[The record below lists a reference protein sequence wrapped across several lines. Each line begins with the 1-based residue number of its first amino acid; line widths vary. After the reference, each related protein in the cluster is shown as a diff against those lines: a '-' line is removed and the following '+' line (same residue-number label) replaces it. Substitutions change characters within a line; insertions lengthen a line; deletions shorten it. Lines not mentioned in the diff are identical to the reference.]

1 MTLYPD
7 TALQNFIGEV
17 YPLTLLIT
25 IAVAIVFFVVVIV
38 NRFIMR
44 RVRKTTGK
52 TKRMT
57 SIMQHAIELG
67 SIDVVR
73 FQPGT
78 QTVYGLYGGI
88 IPEEG
93 VSMDEFFTHIHTDD
107 QSKFAH
113 FIQQLENRDTD
124 SAECNCRLS
133 KDPAKEQ
140 WHDMRCQA
148 VVETGTQPVSIICTM
163 TDETSTLTEEQA
175 ERSLTDRY
183 RLIFDQSIVG
193 MTFYDKSGM
202 LLGANQYIRKTR
214 HFQGEND
221 PFYFNVSLFE
231 LPTYRDVLNR
241 NQVEDLYFCT
251 REVIPERGVNSYME
265 IRLHPILDDMGQLL
279 YISECVRDITEER
292 DLYLKGKRNDEEI
305 RRANE
310 SIILYESELKYLLEN
325 CQMLGW
331 HMVYGSDKVVLFK
344 ELSKAELT
352 MTTREWINHFLGE
365 DNQPAQRSWDELRQE
380 FSQPSSKLYKMSDLY
395 GSGSVEW
402 YVMNTVPEHD
412 KEGRITGQFG
422 LIRRVTPLINAQ
434 NKLKRETERA
444 NDSGR
449 LKSVFMANMT
459 HEIRTPL
466 NSIVG
471 FSDLL
476 PMIESPDDKREMI
489 KVIMNNC
496 DMLLRLINDILDIST
511 MDSQAITMEPV
522 DADFAVEFDKISKEL
537 SERVQEPLV
546 EFLSEN
552 PYDSCPVCLD
562 IERIRQIVTNF
573 VTNAVKYTH
582 EGHIKIGYRLE
593 DRTTDAETRKGIY
606 IYCEDTGSGIPK
618 EKQSS
623 IFERFVKLND
633 YVQGTGLG
641 LSICKAIAQKAD
653 GQIGVES
660 EGENCGST
668 FWVWLP
674 TNPSAT

>member
-7 TALQNFIGEV
+7 IALQNFIGEV

-292 DLYLKGKRNDEEI
+292 DLYLEGKRNDEEI

-331 HMVYGSDKVVLFK
+331 HLIYGSDKVVLFK

-365 DNQPAQRSWDELRQE
+365 DNQPTQRSWDELRQE

-412 KEGRITGQFG
+412 KEGRVTGQFG

-471 FSDLL
+471 FTDLL

-496 DMLLRLINDILDIST
+496 DMLLRLINDILEIST

-537 SERVQEPLV
+537 SERVQEPSV

-593 DRTTDAETRKGIY
+593 YRTTDAETRKGIY

>member
-7 TALQNFIGEV
+7 IALQNFIGEV

-25 IAVAIVFFVVVIV
+25 ITVAIVFFVVVIV

-44 RVRKTTGK
+44 RVRKTTRK

-133 KDPAKEQ
+133 KDRANEQ

-292 DLYLKGKRNDEEI
+292 DLYLEGKRNDEEI

-365 DNQPAQRSWDELRQE
+365 DNQPTHRSWDELRQE

-471 FSDLL
+471 FTDLL

-496 DMLLRLINDILDIST
+496 DMLLRLINDILEIST
-511 MDSQAITMEPV
+511 MDSNAISLEP
-522 DADFAVEFDKISKEL
+522 ADLDFSVEFDKMCKEL
-537 SERVQEPLV
+537 SQRVQEPSV
-546 EFLSEN
+546 EFLTEN
-552 PYDSCPVCLD
+552 PCESCPACID
-562 IERIRQIVTNF
+562 IQRTRQIVTNF